1 MAVKK
6 TITLEVDAEG
16 GIRQVDELKQ
26 GVKDTNKA
34 AEDSKSSFGKM
45 KSGVGAVGTAFKALG
60 IGLIVAA
67 FAKLAEML
75 GQNQVVMDKLSVISE
90 TVNAVFQK
98 LIQTAIQVG
107 EKLTGAFTNPKDA
120 LKSFWEA
127 LKENVVNRIEGL
139 FDLFGA
145 LGNVIKGVFT
155 RDLELM
161 KSAAQDAGN
170 AFIQLNT
177 GPDEVQRN
185 KIAEN
190 LKNTREE
197 IKNTV
202 NEANA
207 YAKALISLRNEV
219 KLAEAN
225 QRQLQLTYQ
234 KDAELQRQI
243 RDDISL
249 TFEERIAANEEL
261 GRILD
266 EQFAE
271 EQALAQKKIDLAQM
285 ELNQNKGN
293 IDLQVALI
301 NAKTELADLDERITG
316 QRSEQ
321 LTNLKAL
328 EKEQADAIQAGID
341 AENKRLADIEAAN
354 QAELEL
360 ARKKAEELKA
370 IEDKAAADALA
381 IQQAKINADKALRVG
396 AAKSILSSIGQLA
409 GEGTKTAKAAALA
422 GILID
427 TAKGVSGAIAAGAG
441 LPFPLNLGAIA
452 TGVASVLA
460 GIANAKSVLKKV
472 GGGGGGGGDTSVSVP
487 TGGGAASGLGGESL
501 LPNMEAVDQP
511 TLGAQQ
517 PTQAFVVE
525 NDISNAQA
533 LQQELDLQSTL

>member
-1 MAVKK
+1 MAVEKNIK
-6 TITLEVDAEG
+6 INVDAKDA
-16 GIRQVDELKQ
+16 ISQVDELKT
-26 GVKDTNKA
+26 GVKETNTA

-45 KSGVGAVGTAFKALG
+45 KSGIGAVGTAFKALG

-90 TVNAVFQK
+90 TVNVVFQK
-98 LIQTAIQVG
+98 LIQTAIKVG

-177 GPDEVQRN
+177 GLDEVQRN

-190 LKNTREE
+190 LKKTGEE
-197 IKNTV
+197 IKKTTSAAV
-202 NEANA
+202 D
-207 YAKALISLRNEV
+207 YAKAITALRNEV
-219 KLAEAN
+219 KIAEAS

-234 KDAELQRQI
+234 RDAELQRQI
-243 RDDISL
+243 RDDVSL
-249 TFEERIAANEEL
+249 TFEERIAANQEL

-285 ELNQNKGN
+285 ELDQNKGN

-301 NAKTELADLDERITG
+301 NAKTEMADLDERITG

-321 LTNLKAL
+321 LTNLNAL
-328 EKEQADAIQAGID
+328 EAEQAAERQAAID

-360 ARKKAEELKA
+360 ARKKAAELKR
-370 IEDKAAADALA
+370 IEEQEAADALA
-381 IQQAKINADKALRVG
+381 IQQAKIAADKALRVD

-460 GIANAKSVLKKV
+460 GIANAKAVLGKV
-472 GGGGGGGGDTSVSVP
+472 SGGGGGGGDTSVSVP
-487 TGGGAASGLGGESL
+487 TAPATGGLGAQNV
-501 LPNMEAVDQP
+501 NMEAVEQP
-511 TLGAQQ
+511 ELGVQQ
-517 PTQAFVVE
+517 PAQAYVVE

>member
-1 MAVKK
+1 MAVEKNIK
-6 TITLEVDAEG
+6 INVDAKDA
-16 GIRQVDELKQ
+16 ISQVDELKT
-26 GVKDTNKA
+26 GVKETNTA
-34 AEDSKSSFGKM
+34 AADSKSSFGKM
-45 KSGVGAVGTAFKALG
+45 KSGVGAVGMAFKALG

-90 TVNAVFQK
+90 TVNVVFQK
-98 LIQTAIQVG
+98 LIQSAIKVG
-107 EKLTGAFTNPKDA
+107 EKLTGAFTSPQKA

-127 LKENVVNRIEGL
+127 LKQNVVNRVEGL
-139 FDLFGA
+139 IDLFGS
-145 LGNVIKGVFT
+145 LGKVIKGVFT

-161 KSAAQDAGN
+161 KEGAKDAN
-170 AFIQLNT
+170 TAFIQLNT
-177 GPDEVQRN
+177 GLDELQQQKV
-185 KIAEN
+185 AEGFKN
-190 LKNTREE
+190 LTKE
-197 IKNTV
+197 IK
-202 NEANA
+202 EATKESVA
-207 YAKALISLRNEV
+207 YGKAITALRNEV

-225 QRQLQLTYQ
+225 QRQLQLVYQ

-271 EQALAQKKIDLAQM
+271 EEALSQKKVALAQL
-285 ELNQNKGN
+285 ELSQNKDN
-293 IDLQVALI
+293 VDLQVALI

-328 EKEQADAIQAGID
+328 EAEQEADELEK
-341 AENKRLADIEAAN
+341 AEAEAKRLADIETAN
-354 QAELEL
+354 QAEIDL
-360 ARKKAEELKA
+360 AIKKAADLKA
-370 IEDKAAADALA
+370 IEQKEAADALA
-381 IQQAKINADKALRVG
+381 IQKAKIAADKSLRVT
-396 AAKSILSSIGQLA
+396 AAKDILTSIAQLA
-409 GEGTKTAKAAALA
+409 GEGTAAAKAAALA

-460 GIANAKSVLKKV
+460 GIVNAKAVLKKV
-472 GGGGGGGGDTSVSVP
+472 PGGGGGGGDTSVSVP
-487 TGGGAASGLGGESL
+487 TDSGGAEGL
-501 LPNMEAVDQP
+501 N
-511 TLGAQQ
+511 LGAPNIESIEQPELGQ
-517 PTQAFVVE
+517 MAPTQAYVVE

-533 LQQELDLQSTL
+533 LQQELDLQATL

>member
-1 MAVKK
+1 MAVEKNIK
-6 TITLEVDAEG
+6 INVDAKDA
-16 GIRQVDELKQ
+16 ISQVDELKT
-26 GVKDTNKA
+26 GVKETNTA

-45 KSGVGAVGTAFKALG
+45 KSGIGAVGTAFKALG

-90 TVNAVFQK
+90 TVNVVFQK
-98 LIQTAIQVG
+98 LIQTAIKVG

-177 GPDEVQRN
+177 GLDEVQRN

-190 LKNTREE
+190 LKKTGEE
-197 IKNTV
+197 IKKTTSAAV
-202 NEANA
+202 D
-207 YAKALISLRNEV
+207 YAKAITALRNEV
-219 KLAEAN
+219 KIAEAS

-234 KDAELQRQI
+234 RDAELQRQI
-243 RDDISL
+243 RDDVSL
-249 TFEERIAANEEL
+249 TFEERIAANQEL

-285 ELNQNKGN
+285 ELDQNKGN

-301 NAKTELADLDERITG
+301 NAKTEMADLDERITG

-321 LTNLKAL
+321 LTNLNAL
-328 EKEQADAIQAGID
+328 EAEQAAERQAAID

-360 ARKKAEELKA
+360 ARKKAAELKR
-370 IEDKAAADALA
+370 IEEQEAADALA
-381 IQQAKINADKALRVG
+381 IQQAKIAADKALRVD

-460 GIANAKSVLKKV
+460 GIANAKAVLGKV
-472 GGGGGGGGDTSVSVP
+472 SGGGGGGGDTSVSVP
-487 TGGGAASGLGGESL
+487 TAPSVGGLGAQNV
-501 LPNMEAVDQP
+501 NMEAVEQP
-511 TLGAQQ
+511 QLGVQQ
-517 PTQAFVVE
+517 PAQAYVVE

>member
-1 MAVKK
+1 MAVEKNIK
-6 TITLEVDAEG
+6 INVDAKKA
-16 GIRQVDELKQ
+16 ISQVDELKT
-26 GVKDTNKA
+26 GVQETNQA
-34 AEDSKSSFGKM
+34 AANSQSSFKKM
-45 KSGVGAVGTAFKALG
+45 KSGIGAVGLAFKAIG
-60 IGLIVAA
+60 IGLVVAA

-75 GQNQVVMDKLSVISE
+75 SQNQEVMDKVNIASAVLGDVFTKIGKVIVSVVKGLGLLGKAVSKVLKGEFSEAANLAKDSFNGVKEAVVGNNTSFKDFIKNAKEAAKE
-90 TVNAVFQK
+90 TVKFA
-98 LIQTAIQVG
+98 
-107 EKLTGAFTNPKDA
+107 
-120 LKSFWEA
+120 
-127 LKENVVNRIEGL
+127 KELVR
-139 FDLFGA
+139 
-145 LGNVIKGVFT
+145 
-155 RDLELM
+155 
-161 KSAAQDAGN
+161 
-170 AFIQLNT
+170 
-177 GPDEVQRN
+177 
-185 KIAEN
+185 
-190 LKNTREE
+190 
-197 IKNTV
+197 
-202 NEANA
+202 
-207 YAKALISLRNEV
+207 LRNEV

-225 QRQLQLTYQ
+225 QRQLQLVYQ

-249 TFEERIAANEEL
+249 TFEERIAANTKL
-261 GRILD
+261 GEILN

-271 EQALAQKKIDLAQM
+271 EEALALKKVRLA
-285 ELNQNKGN
+285 ELELSRNKGN

-301 NAKTELADLDERITG
+301 DAKTELADLDERITG

-354 QAELEL
+354 QKELEL

-370 IEDKAAADALA
+370 IEEKEAADALA
-381 IQQAKINADKALRVG
+381 IQQAKIAADKALRVD
-396 AAKSILSSIGQLA
+396 ASKSILSSIGQLA

-460 GIANAKSVLKKV
+460 GIANAKAVLKKV

-487 TGGGAASGLGGESL
+487 TEGGAAGGLGGESL

-525 NDISNAQA
+525 SDISNAQA